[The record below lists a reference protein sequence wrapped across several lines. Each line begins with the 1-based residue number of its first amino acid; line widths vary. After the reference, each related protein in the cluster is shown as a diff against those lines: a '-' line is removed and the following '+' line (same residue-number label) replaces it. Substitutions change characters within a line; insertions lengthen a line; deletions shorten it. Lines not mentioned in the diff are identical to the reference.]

1 MHPVDLY
8 SDARELISALL
19 LEAGRIM
26 EDASPDL
33 ALRLPLRLE
42 AINQRLA
49 SARQAGQDIAQLV
62 AAAEVLQRRFG
73 GR

>member
-1 MHPVDLY
+1 MDPVVAY
-8 SDARELISALL
+8 SEARELISVLV

-33 ALRLPLRLE
+33 ALRLPTDGV

-62 AAAEVLQRRFG
+62 AAAEVLQRRCG
-73 GR
+73 DR